1 MAKIS
6 VIVPCYNEEESLP
19 FFYNEIEKIR
29 PKIPTDFE
37 YIFVNDGSKDGTL
50 KILRKLNLENPE
62 LVHYINLSRNFGK
75 EAAMYAGLSEAT
87 GDYVTL
93 MDADLQDPP
102 ETLIEM
108 YHILQDPDIDC
119 VAARRSD
126 RKGEPWLRSFFS
138 RLFYKIMNKISE
150 TPVID
155 GVRDFRLM
163 KRPMVD
169 AVLDLT
175 EYNRFSKGL
184 FAWVGFNTEYVA
196 YENRER
202 VAGDTHWNFF
212 KLLKYSIDGFI
223 NFSEA
228 PLNLAVYFGLF
239 VVFVDIIAVIFV
251 IGRAIFWR
259 DPVSGWASTVTIM
272 LFAFGVTLL
281 MLGIIGKYIAKIF
294 SEVKGRPVFIIKEK
308 K

>member
-29 PKIPTDFE
+29 PQIPTDFE
-37 YIFVNDGSKDGTL
+37 YIFVNDGSKDETL

-108 YHILQDPDIDC
+108 YHILQDPDVDC

-138 RLFYKIMNKISE
+138 HLFYKIMNKISE

-163 KRPMVD
+163 KRPMAD
-169 AVLDLT
+169 AVLDLA

-184 FAWVGFNTEYVA
+184 FTWVGFNTEYVA

-212 KLLKYSIDGFI
+212 RLLKYSIDGFI